1 MRLRDGLQTCQN
13 CGGQGC
19 YWCRRTGQRAQC
31 PVCMNSEPELIHQ
44 EDEDLTCLA
53 CGSVFSPDGG
63 IVDREIEIKK
73 TASSINREPNKT

>member
-1 MRLRDGLQTCQN
+1 
-13 CGGQGC
+13 
-19 YWCRRTGQRAQC
+19 
-31 PVCMNSEPELIHQ
+31 MNSEPELIHR

-63 IVDREIEIKK
+63 IVDREVEIKK